1 MDAIT
6 FTYEVTRVGWAR
18 AALTIGDQEAAANG
32 SISPMRCVIFSFEK
46 GLTAPR

>member
-32 SISPMRCVIFSFEK
+32 SYLSDALRDFLI
-46 GLTAPR
+46 